1 MNRHSLICEKL
12 KKLGYASERRIR
24 LYGEELHLISNPIH
38 DGEGFSVAGVVLKS
52 GNIRHIR
59 IPLTVVNM
67 LEREIKAAETANLA
81 A

>member
-1 MNRHSLICEKL
+1 MNRHGLICEKL
-12 KKLGYASERRIR
+12 RKLGYRSERRIR

-38 DGEGFSVAGVVLKS
+38 DGEGFSVAGMVVKS

-59 IPLTVVNM
+59 IPLTVVSM
-67 LEREIKAAETANLA
+67 VEREVKALEIAELA